1 MTGTR
6 KARTFAIKDA
16 WIGAYNAGAA
26 VTTWVEFPLVSDG
39 TLELSTEEATILDG
53 RGRRQATWK
62 HSPAG
67 RVTLRGGEGSMQILE
82 MVTGSGVSSYL
93 NIDSMQFG
101 TEAELTP
108 PSVRL
113 KLRADIKD
121 SADNEGLQYVYCYKA
136 IGQFP
141 SIGMA
146 QTTPGV
152 VEIPFSLNSDT
163 KDHTGA
169 TVASAYGRLDFYY
182 TP

>member
-16 WIGAYNAGAA
+16 WLGAYSGGGA
-26 VTTWVEFPLVSDG
+26 VVTWVEFPLVTDG
-39 TLELSTEEATILDG
+39 TLELSMEEANMLDG
-53 RGRRQATWK
+53 RGRLQATWK
-62 HSPAG
+62 HSPTG
-67 RVTLRGGEGSMQILE
+67 RVTLRGGEGSMQVFE
-82 MVTGSGVSSYL
+82 MITGTGVSSYSYV
-93 NIDSMQFG
+93 DSIQFG
-101 TEAELTP
+101 TETQLTP
-108 PSVRL
+108 PAVRL

-121 SADNEGLQYVYCYKA
+121 SADAKGLQYVYCYKA

-152 VEIPFSLNSDT
+152 VEIPFTLNSDT
-163 KDHTGA
+163 KDHMGN
-169 TVASAYGRLDFYY
+169 TVASAYGRLDYDY